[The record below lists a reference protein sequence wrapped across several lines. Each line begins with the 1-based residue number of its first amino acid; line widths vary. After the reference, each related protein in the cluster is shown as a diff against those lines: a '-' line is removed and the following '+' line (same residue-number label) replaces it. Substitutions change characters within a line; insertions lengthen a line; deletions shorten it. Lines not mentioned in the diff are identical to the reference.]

1 MGVTLRTF
9 KMELFKMMFF
19 LTSLAFLANAISSP
33 KGLFYQRRLQ
43 EQKALQEIYGR
54 RRNDGTHSGYV
65 RPIDTGYA
73 LAGYGFANSV
83 FALLIRDNKKYEEER
98 NLLKSIE
105 IKSQKMRQMIV
116 IQKLMMKKQ
125 KVDSLL
131 FSISLYINFFSVYP
145 LPFPLVL

>member
-1 MGVTLRTF
+1 MLAKVKLFEFTF
-9 KMELFKMMFF
+9 LPHQLHWGRSRGKMELSKMMFF

-54 RRNDGTHSGYV
+54 RRYDGTHSGYV

-83 FALLIRDNKKYEEER
+83 FGLLIRDNTKYEELQRRKELIEKYR
-98 NLLKSIE
+98 NKASE
-105 IKSQKMRQMIV
+105 DASD
-116 IQKLMMKKQ
+116 
-125 KVDSLL
+125 DSD
-131 FSISLYINFFSVYP
+131 SETDDEKTES
-145 LPFPLVL
+145 